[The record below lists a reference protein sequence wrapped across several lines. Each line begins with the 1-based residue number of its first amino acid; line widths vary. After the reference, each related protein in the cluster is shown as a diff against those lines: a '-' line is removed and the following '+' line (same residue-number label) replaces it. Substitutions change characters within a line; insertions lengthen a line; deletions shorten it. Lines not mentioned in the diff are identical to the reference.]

1 MPHEVHR
8 MPKRYASNMHD
19 TLQHR
24 HELLCC
30 PGIPVRAV
38 CYDTVR
44 HHILTYT
51 SYDMPPSPSKNPLI
65 PNPIMTEHSV
75 RLYSLKREIKR
86 RRLFQDDVAQFAPN
100 AVKMQMMFSR
110 ATDVF
115 VCVYT
120 MLRDDVCGIEILEPA
135 TLDKLYLFRGG
146 GANLI
151 QCAAL
156 EDEKSDLLV
165 CSEFPVVNNKQAFVY
180 VIEVWGLARK
190 STATDKDSLS
200 PIDVQPR
207 PSLAPSKH
215 QVTMFT
221 ASPNRVFG
229 VVIPKPTEDSALD
242 RDQQLTSLVAWDR
255 GTRQI
260 IKVQNGFD
268 NAQRLTALQLSK
280 CAQWLFSGHWNGSLN
295 IWNVGYSLS
304 RLYQIGPGGKPY
316 KCLRGEC
323 LHVGGLTSILPQPK
337 IDNDNSTEM
346 EMDIFTTGKDACV
359 QQHRF
364 RTVLHGEG
372 DIDVQFDKLGEFDP
386 VARVGG
392 KGKAPRVFCVPVA
405 VEMGHFTEHL
415 LLVAARDIV
424 HVLKIQTLAES
435 VLALQQNA
443 HYSPLTFVH
452 TAISQ
457 PISPPIAAALA
468 SDNTVTVLS
477 LPSATSS
484 QTVTPCL
491 PSASISALIVHE
503 HYIILGWSTGAVHVY
518 DNLKFVGSAQ
528 DPTFTTS
535 VTSIVVMN
543 IPVWKAR
550 KPLAHESMWGGKLR
564 SSKALA
570 PLPRTNDAEAGTTCI
585 FAASGDGFV
594 LAWRLPSFQSAVVA
608 EATVTWRGH
617 SATIQ
622 SLLPFSIGE
631 NHHALVSIASNGL
644 IKVWSV
650 NPMADAAPPLL
661 SQYAVPSRANGAVT
675 ATCLLEQDD
684 HIHLFVCGFEN
695 GSIAIHQVDSH
706 IQGARVWDM
715 NWTLLAAADPHQ
727 RRVSCIRSVP
737 HPGQLNPPSNIVMH
751 CSFAS
756 ASFDGHVIVWALDG
770 VHQVLHERR
779 YFEFHGPVLDAFVHD
794 ESLIVTLPNELCR
807 VKYVSSLRAATFG
820 EKPARHLH
828 PITLPTETHGAT
840 AETAMA
846 NESRLQHIECHI
858 AIHDRDKS
866 LPEACPDSLSLAYP
880 ATQSPSDHDV
890 MAEAIREFLAS
901 THSEHQFDDEH
912 AILLSATDLRRVYKI
927 WRALSPATTAAF
939 SGKRLAQFL
948 SSNHLLPASKL
959 TWAQAVDALTW
970 CNTAPSTSSAA
981 AVHRR
986 YDAMGQTKRLVSF
999 NSLGEKSVASVS
1011 VASARTA
1018 PQPCR
1023 PVASVPSHTVD
1034 PRVDVPTT
1042 LKRAIF
1048 LPRELQ
1054 RFWRDDSCWCTGE
1067 LVLPS
1072 QQAVDRDDP
1081 VRRPRCPTCRKRL
1094 HVVAPDSMLP
1104 VRSVLSTIHHVYK
1117 SAQLEK
1123 EHQQSWHNI
1132 SLGPLTYALFKPKYG
1147 MPAVVEHK
1155 LEWFFISV
1163 AVYSPSYDA
1172 IRAFGQCCDIFH
1184 ATPAVPPWLMHLYVD
1199 GYYWLQAHGLVTLG
1213 DPMPGA
1219 HHTYG
1224 VDVAHGEKHACWEM
1238 VSTDACRMCCQHLLV
1253 YPHVPPK
1260 FVANVLDASDAKAI
1274 RGNVEMHAFLV
1285 EWISEWE
1292 ATSVAFARSER
1303 DLFGPRTMASMADEL
1318 TKLRT
1323 LLECFI
1329 YYDRRRD
1336 GCVDHHTF
1344 GTIIL
1349 GMLALWPP
1357 VDDACDVAEHI
1368 QGLVNRYQDH
1378 ERDGAVCYL
1387 DMFSL
1392 LYVVALKAHKYL
1404 PFPDILDFSW
1414 GYKLEL
1420 DDAYRGNVVAFMQ
1433 NYMFQEPPAGVLD
1446 VGKLNGGSSQSW
1458 HRHSTGTFHWKH
1470 TVVAGPDAVDSALR
1484 MEHLAVHVGHP
1495 ALRERAEQHD
1505 AKPSKHDVPPG
1516 PYIPDG
1522 VLPTNSHALDAA
1534 LLRELIDTTVATTTA
1549 TSPVPRR
1556 SVDNIAERPRSLETK
1571 PTIVGAKTFS
1581 TLYVQFPDTAPFK
1594 TMSTGSRTAQP
1605 VRRRAP
1611 RDNVSSIESVE
1622 VDGSPAHVHRAWQAT
1637 TDGRALD
1644 VAAPGVESR
1653 RTGSTSFS
1661 NHVSIGTSRTLT
1673 SRDDP
1678 FVPTMDTVKSMD
1690 LAGAVADSQDDG
1702 SVGAQVL
1709 SCDVAPVG
1717 EVISPHLDK
1726 SDDVVTSGVAE
1737 APSVGGF
1744 HPDSTRVD
1752 SDHDD
1757 DVQLVDVDA
1766 YIPADDLHTHAP
1778 QSATPLPCQ
1787 AASSTDSSPR
1797 VPTGSRRNMAASLQ
1811 AERQESMHVLQF
1823 ALTDLH
1829 ASDRGSASVQTGRSI
1844 PGPCTDS
1851 YRSPLATPG
1860 NSSPS
1865 SRVDNIPHNL
1875 ELDSLIQVAAVVD
1888 PFLDAI
1894 VLPLP
1899 PSMLDCLTSPLQTC
1913 LGLGKACAAP
1923 VQLTRVYSIVEK
1935 HEVQP
1940 HAATSS
1946 SANPSHHGG
1955 RSDVA
1960 TTELESIES
1969 DDEDGG
1975 TSDGESSDE
1984 EDDDGDVGETDING
1998 VDTVEP
2004 TMISRDDAS
2013 QHRPKSDAESTP
2025 STETRATG
2033 TNAIEH
2039 TNIVDAQRHKAR
2051 AQRPDMM
2058 AAPGKQPE
2066 VAPIV
2071 ATSTEAIKRR
2081 EFLFSYPVQL
2091 NVHDLYKARSRLH
2104 APQWTPQ
2111 DASDEEDDD
2120 AMTHVTTYDDSAF
2133 TDDGVIAAGDVCLS
2147 PRLDQNIT
2155 SRWAR
2160 VFESAELDIHTQL
2173 TDAFDA
2179 VQVDAAAS
2187 SPRHGLANA
2196 EAAADAS
2203 SAASIR
2209 WKTKRRTSIF
2219 RTDRAT
2225 REACCHPTPL
2235 VLGESIT
2242 DIVHSNQVRHYVY
2255 VNSIP
2260 DGIITFKLT
2269 CSNDAVD
2276 LFVACSTTAPC
2287 STDCDWRDVDP

>member
-1 MPHEVHR
+1 MP
-8 MPKRYASNMHD
+8 SD
-19 TLQHR
+19 
-24 HELLCC
+24 
-30 PGIPVRAV
+30 
-38 CYDTVR
+38 
-44 HHILTYT
+44 
-51 SYDMPPSPSKNPLI
+51 SPPSNCTPSDKV
-65 PNPIMTEHSV
+65 H
-75 RLYSLKREIKR
+75 
-86 RRLFQDDVAQFAPN
+86 
-100 AVKMQMMFSR
+100 
-110 ATDVF
+110 F
-115 VCVYT
+115 VL
-120 MLRDDVCGIEILEPA
+120 MHVC
-135 TLDKLYLFRGG
+135 R
-146 GANLI
+146 
-151 QCAAL
+151 
-156 EDEKSDLLV
+156 
-165 CSEFPVVNNKQAFVY
+165 
-180 VIEVWGLARK
+180 
-190 STATDKDSLS
+190 
-200 PIDVQPR
+200 
-207 PSLAPSKH
+207 
-215 QVTMFT
+215 
-221 ASPNRVFG
+221 
-229 VVIPKPTEDSALD
+229 
-242 RDQQLTSLVAWDR
+242 
-255 GTRQI
+255 
-260 IKVQNGFD
+260 
-268 NAQRLTALQLSK
+268 SK

-304 RLYQIGPGGKPY
+304 RLYDDTLLPTIPREVPVAVGVRYQIGPGGKPY

-372 DIDVQFDKLGEFDP
+372 ARRDIDVQFDKLGEFDP

-392 KGKAPRVFCVPVA
+392 KGKAPRVFCTLLSLTCVNQTDAGHILGVPVA

-570 PLPRTNDAEAGTTCI
+570 PLPRTNDAEAGATNHSRHDLIRLSIGTTCI

-594 LAWRLPSFQSAVVA
+594 LAWRLPSFQRYCDAAVVTETQWRHDCSAVVA

-706 IQGARVWDM
+706 IQGARVP
-715 NWTLLAAADPHQ
+715 ADPHQ

-756 ASFDGHVIVWALDG
+756 ASFDGHVIV
-770 VHQVLHERR
+770 

-912 AILLSATDLRRVYKI
+912 A
-927 WRALSPATTAAF
+927 
-939 SGKRLAQFL
+939 RLAQFL

-986 YDAMGQTKRLVSF
+986 YDAMGQTKRL
-999 NSLGEKSVASVS
+999 
-1011 VASARTA
+1011 
-1018 PQPCR
+1018 
-1023 PVASVPSHTVD
+1023 
-1034 PRVDVPTT
+1034 
-1042 LKRAIF
+1042 
-1048 LPRELQ
+1048 
-1054 RFWRDDSCWCTGE
+1054 
-1067 LVLPS
+1067 
-1072 QQAVDRDDP
+1072 
-1081 VRRPRCPTCRKRL
+1081 
-1094 HVVAPDSMLP
+1094 
-1104 VRSVLSTIHHVYK
+1104 
-1117 SAQLEK
+1117 
-1123 EHQQSWHNI
+1123 
-1132 SLGPLTYALFKPKYG
+1132 
-1147 MPAVVEHK
+1147 
-1155 LEWFFISV
+1155 
-1163 AVYSPSYDA
+1163 
-1172 IRAFGQCCDIFH
+1172 
-1184 ATPAVPPWLMHLYVD
+1184 
-1199 GYYWLQAHGLVTLG
+1199 
-1213 DPMPGA
+1213 
-1219 HHTYG
+1219 
-1224 VDVAHGEKHACWEM
+1224 
-1238 VSTDACRMCCQHLLV
+1238 
-1253 YPHVPPK
+1253 VPPK

-1516 PYIPDG
+1516 PYIPG
-1522 VLPTNSHALDAA
+1522 TRATAA
-1534 LLRELIDTTVATTTA
+1534 IMAIKVC
-1549 TSPVPRR
+1549 V
-1556 SVDNIAERPRSLETK
+1556 
-1571 PTIVGAKTFS
+1571 
-1581 TLYVQFPDTAPFK
+1581 
-1594 TMSTGSRTAQP
+1594 
-1605 VRRRAP
+1605 
-1611 RDNVSSIESVE
+1611 
-1622 VDGSPAHVHRAWQAT
+1622 
-1637 TDGRALD
+1637 
-1644 VAAPGVESR
+1644 
-1653 RTGSTSFS
+1653 TSFS

-1778 QSATPLPCQ
+1778 QSVRTP
-1787 AASSTDSSPR
+1787 
-1797 VPTGSRRNMAASLQ
+1797 
-1811 AERQESMHVLQF
+1811 
-1823 ALTDLH
+1823 
-1829 ASDRGSASVQTGRSI
+1829 
-1844 PGPCTDS
+1844 
-1851 YRSPLATPG
+1851 
-1860 NSSPS
+1860 
-1865 SRVDNIPHNL
+1865 
-1875 ELDSLIQVAAVVD
+1875 
-1888 PFLDAI
+1888 
-1894 VLPLP
+1894 
-1899 PSMLDCLTSPLQTC
+1899 
-1913 LGLGKACAAP
+1913 
-1923 VQLTRVYSIVEK
+1923 
-1935 HEVQP
+1935 
-1940 HAATSS
+1940 
-1946 SANPSHHGG
+1946 
-1955 RSDVA
+1955 
-1960 TTELESIES
+1960 
-1969 DDEDGG
+1969 
-1975 TSDGESSDE
+1975 
-1984 EDDDGDVGETDING
+1984 
-1998 VDTVEP
+1998 
-2004 TMISRDDAS
+2004 
-2013 QHRPKSDAESTP
+2013 
-2025 STETRATG
+2025 
-2033 TNAIEH
+2033 
-2039 TNIVDAQRHKAR
+2039 
-2051 AQRPDMM
+2051 
-2058 AAPGKQPE
+2058 
-2066 VAPIV
+2066 
-2071 ATSTEAIKRR
+2071 
-2081 EFLFSYPVQL
+2081 
-2091 NVHDLYKARSRLH
+2091 
-2104 APQWTPQ
+2104 
-2111 DASDEEDDD
+2111 
-2120 AMTHVTTYDDSAF
+2120 
-2133 TDDGVIAAGDVCLS
+2133 
-2147 PRLDQNIT
+2147 
-2155 SRWAR
+2155 
-2160 VFESAELDIHTQL
+2160 
-2173 TDAFDA
+2173 
-2179 VQVDAAAS
+2179 
-2187 SPRHGLANA
+2187 
-2196 EAAADAS
+2196 
-2203 SAASIR
+2203 
-2209 WKTKRRTSIF
+2209 
-2219 RTDRAT
+2219 
-2225 REACCHPTPL
+2225 
-2235 VLGESIT
+2235 
-2242 DIVHSNQVRHYVY
+2242 
-2255 VNSIP
+2255 
-2260 DGIITFKLT
+2260 
-2269 CSNDAVD
+2269 
-2276 LFVACSTTAPC
+2276 
-2287 STDCDWRDVDP
+2287 